1 MLKEKR
7 ESSSSITEI
16 MNTSSSKIDQL
27 IVKETMKSKFSN
39 RKVVE
44 DSEQIDN
51 ETHKRID
58 SIIQVKMLFSFTNLT
73 FLQNI

>member
-1 MLKEKR
+1 MNIFSKMLKEKR

-58 SIIQVKMLFSFTNLT
+58 SIIQVKIFTHP
-73 FLQNI
+73 QI